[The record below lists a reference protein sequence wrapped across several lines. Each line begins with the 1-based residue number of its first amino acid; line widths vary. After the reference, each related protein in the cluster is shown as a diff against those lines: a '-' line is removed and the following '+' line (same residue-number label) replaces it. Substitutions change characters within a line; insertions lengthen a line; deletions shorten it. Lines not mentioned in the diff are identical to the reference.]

1 MTIFGSGLGP
11 AQGES
16 FQLRDGLVPATL
28 VGTSIT
34 VDGKPAPVLYAQD
47 EQINFI
53 VPWQTRTDGAITVC
67 VARSGERACLPM
79 TATAMSPGI
88 FGSMALLQDGRV
100 NSDTNPVPRGG
111 YVSLYLT
118 GLGAMDSTVADG
130 SVSGFP
136 LQRMVGRVQARMHS
150 LVSCSPKGCPVLPTF
165 PTPEVS
171 YAGSAPTLVS
181 GVQQVNVHI
190 PADTPIGL
198 VILDLQFPESPVG
211 AAGVS
216 LYVGPSQ

>member
-11 AQGES
+11 AKGES
-16 FQLRDGLVPATL
+16 FQLRDGLVPSDLA
-28 VGTSIT
+28 GTSIT

-53 VPWQTRTDGAITVC
+53 VPWRTRTDGAITVC
-67 VARSGERACLPM
+67 VTRSGERACLPM

-88 FGSMALLQDGRV
+88 FGNMVLLQDGSV
-100 NSDTNPVPRGG
+100 NSGANPVPRGG

-136 LQRMVGRVQARMHS
+136 LQRVMGRVQSRMQSS
-150 LVSCSPKGCPVLPTF
+150 LPCSHGCAVSPSF

-181 GVQQVNVHI
+181 GVQQVNIHI
-190 PADTPIGL
+190 PADTPIWPTVL
-198 VILDLQFPESPVG
+198 ILQFADGQEI
-211 AAGVS
+211 GVPIS
-216 LYVGPSQ
+216 VK